1 MNVIDI
7 KTVTHQVMTLAEAIE
22 TKADYELRATAK
34 DWRWEDTPKQIMF
47 RQEML
52 ELTVEHHDGTITLI
66 MPNSNE
72 LCA

>member
-34 DWRWEDTPKQIMF
+34 DWQWEDTPKQIMF
-47 RQEML
+47 RQDVL
-52 ELTVEHHDGTITLI
+52 KLTIEHHDGTITSI
-66 MPNSNE
+66 TPNSNE